1 MALFNID
8 SCLSDGKRLEWL
20 AIPGAGEL
28 PDDVLSKVKQAAI
41 DKFGGIVFF
50 NRWERVVAS
59 NGYITVRMYA

>member
-1 MALFNID
+1 MAQFDID
-8 SCLSDGKRLEWL
+8 SSHSNGQRLDWL
-20 AIPGAGEL
+20 ALPDAAES

-50 NRWERVVAS
+50 NRWERIVAS